1 MMFFG
6 FFSFPGTVSGSL
18 FKLHTN
24 RVTSFDVVEKFNDVG
39 EFSLTLPYEKDVL
52 SVVENNDIITDG
64 NSWLLVDTIKDNG
77 NQITLSGSDLNGLLR
92 LRLSEI
98 DESGYDAVSGTT
110 GWCIKHYI
118 DNNIISPATSARA
131 LPVSWLGGTGQG
143 TTLDHYMARLEP
155 VSDIV
160 HTLCSDAGIGY
171 RISGVAE
178 TGGSLFIYM
187 ELLTGTNRSVNQS
200 RNEKVVFSAA
210 HGNVLSA
217 EFTHSVTDLKNI
229 AYVTDSNG
237 TVVTVSRE
245 PAEGINRRETA
256 VSVDVAATDDE
267 FHALALKQ
275 FEEAVD
281 KHSYNIG
288 AAVSSGYGSRYSIG
302 DIVSVYDIHTGNYY
316 SDRLLEVSRH
326 YSTGERTMSL
336 TLGKNKLKILDR
348 VIDNKISRQLRKKG

>member
-1 MMFFG
+1 MFFR
-6 FFSFPGTVSGSL
+6 FFAFPGTVTGSP
-18 FKLHTN
+18 FKFHAN
-24 RVTSFDVVEKFNDVG
+24 RVTSFDVVEKFDDVG
-39 EFSLTLPYEKDVL
+39 EFSLTLPYEKEIL
-52 SVVENNDIITDG
+52 SGMEINDIITDG
-64 NSWLLVDTIKDNG
+64 SSWLLVDTIKDNG
-77 NQITLSGSDLNGLLR
+77 SRITLSGSDLNGLLR

-110 GWCIKHYI
+110 GWCIKHYV
-118 DNNIISPATSARA
+118 DNNIISPATAARA
-131 LPVSWLGGTGQG
+131 LPVSWSGGTGQG
-143 TTLDHYMARLEP
+143 ISSDHYMAKLEP

-171 RISGVAE
+171 RIAGHVG
-178 TGGSLFIYM
+178 TGGSLFLDM
-187 ELLTGTNRSVNQS
+187 ELLTGTDRSVNQS
-200 RNEKVVFSAA
+200 VNEKVVFSAA
-210 HGNVLSA
+210 HGNILSA
-217 EFTHSVTDLKNI
+217 EFTHSVSDLKNV

-237 TVVTVSRE
+237 TIVTVSRE
-245 PAEGINRRETA
+245 AAEGINRRETA

-281 KHSYNIG
+281 KHSYCVG
-288 AAVSSGYGSRYSIG
+288 AAVSSGYGTRYSLG
-302 DIVSVYDIHTGNYY
+302 DIVTVYDIHTGNYY

-348 VIDNKISRQLRKKG
+348 VIDNKISRQIRKKG